1 MSEVILETRDLSRDF
16 GAFRA
21 VDNVSINIRRGSIT
35 GLIGP
40 NGAGKS
46 TLFNLLTGTLSA
58 TTGEVRLN
66 GHDVTGFSPDR
77 LFAKGLGRS
86 FQIPRP
92 FARMSV
98 LENVMVSPLH
108 QKGERF
114 FGPFLSPRTVK
125 VQEKAIRERALE
137 VIDFVTLSHLANH
150 PAGKISGGQMKLLE
164 LARVL
169 MGDPELILLDEPAAG
184 VNPTLT
190 GILIDKIEQ
199 LNRQGKTFIIIE
211 HDMDFIMRHCDPIIA
226 LAEGKTVFEGTS
238 AEAQANT
245 VLLDAYLG
253 AMADA

>member
-46 TLFNLLTGTLSA
+46 TLFNLLTGTLPA
-58 TTGEVRLN
+58 TTGEVYLN

-108 QKGERF
+108 QKGENF
-114 FGPFLSPRTVK
+114 FGPFLSPGTVK
-125 VQEKAIRERALE
+125 AQEKAIRERALE

-184 VNPTLT
+184 VNPALT
-190 GILIDKIEQ
+190 SILIDKIKQ
-199 LNRQGKTFIIIE
+199 LNRQGKTFIIVE
-211 HDMDFIMRHCDPIIA
+211 HDMDFIMSHCDPIIA
-226 LAEGKTVFEGTS
+226 LAEGKIVFEGTS
-238 AEAQANT
+238 AEAQSNP